1 MNGYDRCSL
10 HHLMRCQ
17 QCNPVTT
24 HFMTP
29 NAHVAPAGFNPE
41 DALDRS
47 IGTPSGSAVPSTA
60 PAIDKQT
67 LEAIERRK
75 AMQAKTPVEVSFGEV
90 PVGVKI
96 EPEPERKVEAPAI
109 LGAPYEFDETV
120 SSKDVNLDLY
130 GSFASTADPL
140 VLAAKA
146 YSEAQIQ
153 ANIATKK
160 IGLLRIE
167 IQEAKNTRRTAMKEV
182 RARKAELK
190 KLVQS

>member
-1 MNGYDRCSL
+1 MTGYERCKS
-10 HHLMRCQ
+10 HNLMRCA
-17 QCNPVTT
+17 QCAPVTA
-24 HFMTP
+24 HFAAP
-29 NAHVAPAGFNPE
+29 SAHVAPAGFSPE

-47 IGTPSGSAVPSTA
+47 IGAPSGSAVSSVA
-60 PAIDKQT
+60 PVVDKQA

-75 AMQAKTPVEVSFGEV
+75 AMQAKAPVEVSFGEV

-130 GSFASTADPL
+130 GSFTSTADPL

-146 YSEAQIQ
+146 YSDAQIQ

-167 IQEAKNTRRTAMKEV
+167 IQEAKNTRRAAMKEV